1 MNKEKQYIKILGVT
15 FGQIAFA
22 SFLICV
28 VSGIFL
34 AISYDVSKP
43 FESISKLL
51 LINENAK
58 LIRSFHYW
66 GAQFFLIFTVIH
78 FWDHLRLSTEK
89 NVKANVWLRLTITI
103 FLTIYIMLSGFIL
116 KGDSESQLAHSIISS
131 LFYKIP
137 IIGNSLSY
145 FFLGTTDNLQLIY
158 VHHIATATVFLLLF
172 IIEHAKINFPQSKAL
187 SIIII
192 PLLII
197 SFLLPPSLH
206 DNSNLIVKGPWYL
219 VGVQEIFHWL
229 SYPSLFLI
237 FILILLIIIYLLP
250 FLSKTK
256 SRLTKIFLF
265 ILFLFYLL
273 LTIIGFY
280 FRGENWEF
288 ILPWKINV
296 YENTFSGIINNF
308 KNFFTTNNDV
318 KINLVMGRYEG
329 CLSCHNNTIGLS
341 ISHNP
346 NSIGCVSCHSGN
358 PFTLN
363 KNSAHKNMI
372 LIPGNL
378 SSAKKTCGLSQCHS
392 EIIERVKNSLM
403 NSMSGIINVNKFV
416 FDESNSLN
424 QLYRTDEIG
433 NSPSETHLR
442 NLCASCHLSNEKKE
456 WGPVNQLSRGG
467 GCNACHLNYS
477 DGALEYL
484 RNYKI
489 TRLQD
494 YKIAVLHDEQI
505 KKFKDYKQDV
515 LKNDSGK
522 VEFHPDI
529 KLPNSN
535 DYCFGCHSRSGRI
548 STNYEGW
555 HETELNYLPD
565 NNNYRMLKDG
575 RIFVKKISDVHFEKE
590 MLCIDCH
597 LSSEIMGD
605 GKLYKHKEEQVRIQ
619 CIDCHLITEP
629 RTKTIDQFDNE
640 SKKIIELRKYET
652 KSKFL
657 VTQKTNEPIIN
668 SYIVGNEAYLI
679 KKQSNTAV
687 KIKPPLSICFE
698 GKAHKDL
705 SCKTCHT
712 SWSPQC
718 IGCHTE
724 FNRNG
729 VAYDLLNNKEMK
741 GEWIEHAKDF
751 LAEYPSLGVKE
762 IINQDGSKE
771 RIIDN
776 FIPGMII
783 TIDKDKFSRSDKII
797 FKRLYAPSFSHTI
810 RKESRSCE
818 SCHNNPVALGYG
830 RGKLEYKIE
839 GKKGKWIFTPLYALS
854 KYDGLPLDAWIG
866 FLQERKKN
874 STTRK
879 NSRPFTVE
887 EQKRILTIGAC
898 LNCHPSNSRIM
909 KDALRDYDK
918 VKRNIDEKCIL
929 PDW

>member
-1 MNKEKQYIKILGVT
+1 MNREKQYIKIFGVT
-15 FGQIAFA
+15 FGHIAFA
-22 SFLICV
+22 SFLISV

-34 AISYDVSKP
+34 AIPYDVSKP
-43 FESISKLL
+43 LESISKLL

-58 LIRSFHYW
+58 LIRSVHYW
-66 GAQFFLIFTVIH
+66 GAQYFLIFTVLH

-103 FLTIYIMLSGFIL
+103 LITIYIMLSGFIL
-116 KGDSESQLAHSIISS
+116 KGDSESQLAHSIFSS
-131 LFYKIP
+131 LFNKIP
-137 IIGNSLSY
+137 VIGNSLAY

-172 IIEHAKINFPQSKAL
+172 IIEHAKTNFPQSKAL
-187 SIIII
+187 SIVII
-192 PLLII
+192 PLII
-197 SFLLPPSLH
+197 FSFLLPPSLH
-206 DNSNLIVKGPWYL
+206 DKSNLIVKGPWYL
-219 VGVQEIFHWL
+219 VGIQEIFHWL
-229 SYPSLFLI
+229 SYPSIFLI
-237 FILILLIIIYLLP
+237 FILILLVIIYLLP
-250 FLSKTK
+250 YLGKEK
-256 SRLTKIFLF
+256 SRLVKIFLF
-265 ILFLFYLL
+265 VLFLFYSL

-280 FRGENWEF
+280 FRGENWKF
-288 ILPWKINV
+288 VFPWEINV
-296 YENTFSGIINNF
+296 YENTFNGTLSNF
-308 KNFFTTNNDV
+308 KNFFTTDNVV

-329 CLSCHNNTIGLS
+329 CLSCHNNTSGLS
-341 ISHNP
+341 VSHNP
-346 NSIGCVSCHSGN
+346 NSIGCVSCHFGN

-363 KNSAHKNMI
+363 KNSAHSNMI

-378 SSAKKTCGLSQCHS
+378 SSAKKSCGLSQCHS
-392 EIIERVKNSLM
+392 SIVERVENSLM

-416 FDESNSLN
+416 FDENNSLD
-424 QLYRTDEIG
+424 QLYRIDEIG
-433 NSPSETHLR
+433 NSPSETHLK

-456 WGPVNQLSRGG
+456 FGPINQLSRGG
-467 GCNACHLNYS
+467 GCNACHLSYS
-477 DGALEYL
+477 DNALEYL
-484 RNYKI
+484 HNYKI
-489 TRLQD
+489 ARLQEEKNND
-494 YKIAVLHDEQI
+494 
-505 KKFKDYKQDV
+505 KQV
-515 LKNDSGK
+515 MLKNGLSK

-555 HETELNYLPD
+555 HETQLSSLPQD
-565 NNNYRMLKDG
+565 KNYRMLNDG
-575 RIFVKKISDVHFEKE
+575 RIFIKEIPDIHFEKG

-597 LSSEIMGD
+597 LSYEIMGD
-605 GKLYKHKEEQVRIQ
+605 GKLYKHKEEQVIIK
-619 CIDCHLITEP
+619 CNDCHLTEEP
-629 RTKTIDQFDNE
+629 NTKTFNQLDYE
-640 SKKIIELRKYET
+640 SKKIIELRKYNVQNKKILLT
-652 KSKFL
+652 KKSNL
-657 VTQKTNEPIIN
+657 PIIN
-668 SYIVGNEAYLI
+668 SYIEGNEAYLI
-679 KKQSNTAV
+679 KKQSNTKV
-687 KIKPPLSICFE
+687 KIKPPLSICIN

-705 SCKTCHT
+705 SCSACHT

-729 VAYDLLNNKEMK
+729 VGYDLLNNKDMK
-741 GEWIEHAKDF
+741 GEWIEHSKDF

-762 IINQDGSKE
+762 IENQDGSKE
-771 RIIDN
+771 RVIDN

-783 TIDKDKFSRSDKII
+783 TIDKDKFSRNDKII

-818 SCHNNPVALGYG
+818 SCHNNSVALGYG

-839 GKKGKWIFTPLYALS
+839 GRKGRWFFTPQYALS

-866 FLQERKKN
+866 FLQERNKN

-898 LNCHPSNSRIM
+898 LTCHPSNSQIM
-909 KDALRDYDK
+909 KDALKDYDK
-918 VKRNIDEKCIL
+918 VKINITEKCIL
-929 PDW
+929 PEW

>member
-1 MNKEKQYIKILGVT
+1 MNKEKQYIRIFGVT
-15 FGQIAFA
+15 FGHIAFA
-22 SFLICV
+22 SFLISV

-34 AISYDVSKP
+34 AIPYDVSKP
-43 FESISKLL
+43 LESISKLL
-51 LINENAK
+51 LVNENAK
-58 LIRSFHYW
+58 LIRSLHYW
-66 GAQFFLIFTVIH
+66 SAQFFLIFTVLH

-103 FLTIYIMLSGFIL
+103 LITIYIMLSGFIL
-116 KGDSESQLAHSIISS
+116 KGDSESQLAHSIFSS
-131 LFYKIP
+131 LFNKIP
-137 IIGNSLSY
+137 IIGDSLAY
-145 FFLGTTDNLQLIY
+145 FFLGTVENLQLIY

-172 IIEHAKINFPQSKAL
+172 IIEHAKTNFPQSRAL
-187 SIIII
+187 SILII
-192 PLLII
+192 PLII
-197 SFLLPPSLH
+197 FSLLLPPSLH
-206 DNSNLIVKGPWYL
+206 DKSNLIVKGPWYL
-219 VGVQEIFHWL
+219 VGIQEIFHWL
-229 SYPSLFLI
+229 SYPSIFLI
-237 FILILLIIIYLLP
+237 FILILLVIIYLLP
-250 FLSKTK
+250 FLNKEK
-256 SRLTKIFLF
+256 SRLAKTFLF
-265 ILFLFYLL
+265 ILFLFYSL

-280 FRGENWEF
+280 FRGENWKF
-288 ILPWKINV
+288 MLPWEINV
-296 YENTFSGIINNF
+296 YENTFNDTISDF
-308 KNFFTTNNDV
+308 KNFFTTSNDV

-341 ISHNP
+341 VSHNP

-363 KNSAHKNMI
+363 KNSAHSNMI

-378 SSAKKTCGLSQCHS
+378 SSAKKSCGLSECHS
-392 EIIERVKNSLM
+392 AIVERVENSLM
-403 NSMSGIINVNKFV
+403 NSMSGIVNVNKFV
-416 FDESNSLN
+416 FDESNSLD
-424 QLYRTDEIG
+424 QLYRIDEVG
-433 NSPSETHLR
+433 NSPSETHLK

-456 WGPVNQLSRGG
+456 LGPINQSSRGG

-477 DGALEYL
+477 DDALEYL
-484 RNYKI
+484 HNYKI
-489 TRLQD
+489 TKLQD
-494 YKIAVLHDEQI
+494 EQNKIKQVLLNSD
-505 KKFKDYKQDV
+505 FG
-515 LKNDSGK
+515 N

-529 KLPNSN
+529 KLPSSN

-555 HETELNYLPD
+555 HETQLSNLPED
-565 NNNYRMLKDG
+565 KNYRMLNDG
-575 RIFVKKISDVHFEKE
+575 RIFIKKVPDIHFEKG

-597 LSSEIMGD
+597 LSYEIMGD
-605 GKLYKHKEEQVRIQ
+605 GKLYKHKEEQVSIK
-619 CIDCHLITEP
+619 CNDCHLAGEP
-629 RTKTIDQFDNE
+629 NTKTFDQLDYE
-640 SKKIIELRKYET
+640 SKKIIELRKYDVQN
-652 KSKFL
+652 KKFL
-657 VTQKTNEPIIN
+657 ITKKSNLPIIN
-668 SYIVGNEAYLI
+668 SYIEGNEAYLI
-679 KKQSNTAV
+679 KKQSNTTV
-687 KIKPPLSICFE
+687 KIKPPLTICIN

-705 SCKTCHT
+705 SCSACHT
-712 SWSPQC
+712 AWSPQC

-729 VAYDLLNNKEMK
+729 VGYDLLNNKEMK

-762 IINQDGSKE
+762 IKNQDGSKE

-783 TIDKDKFSRSDKII
+783 TIDKDKFSRSDEII
-797 FKRLYAPSFSHTI
+797 FKRFYAPSFSHTI

-839 GKKGKWIFTPLYALS
+839 GKKGRWIFTPHYALS

-866 FLQERKKN
+866 FLGERSKN

-879 NSRPFTVE
+879 NSRPFTIE

-898 LNCHPSNSRIM
+898 LTCHLSNSQLM
-909 KDALRDYDK
+909 KDALSDYDK
-918 VKRNIDEKCIL
+918 VKRNITKKCIL